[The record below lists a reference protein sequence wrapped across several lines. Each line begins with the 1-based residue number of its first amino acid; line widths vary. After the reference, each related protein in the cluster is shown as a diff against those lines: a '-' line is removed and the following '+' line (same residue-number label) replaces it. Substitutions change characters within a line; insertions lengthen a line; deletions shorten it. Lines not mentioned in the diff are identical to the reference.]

1 MKMICEKA
9 IFLVKMI
16 PMLVSMSFI
25 HVEYDQ
31 VIWRT
36 WEKLFDTRLITI
48 MNLWHNNL
56 MQLLFDVLLLFNNA
70 VYFMNPPFRKR
81 KVREIEEKNR
91 PADNEKWKNKGKM
104 SYKRAKQR
112 RL

>member
-1 MKMICEKA
+1 MWNMTKLLEELGRNYFIPGLLPSW
-9 IFLVKMI
+9 IFDI
-16 PMLVSMSFI
+16 IISYSFC
-25 HVEYDQ
+25 
-31 VIWRT
+31 
-36 WEKLFDTRLITI
+36 
-48 MNLWHNNL
+48 
-56 MQLLFDVLLLFNNA
+56 LFDVLPLFNNA